1 MSAENEITEQYEEPS
16 VPQYQIQLENL
27 DFELKKLKANLFILE
42 QEHSRKQV
50 LIQSKLDFAKRALEK
65 PLQDLEKTKHSD
77 SSSKG
82 EKTLKMNKELNLID
96 QKKTE
101 NLNKIKEIEKSLGP
115 KYAEQD
121 IKYERMSMLEN
132 NIQSTEVEKK
142 KLEEENPKLDK
153 KTE

>member
-115 KYAEQD
+115 KYAEKD
-121 IKYERMSMLEN
+121 FKYERMSMLEN

-142 KLEEENPKLDK
+142 N
-153 KTE
+153 

>member
-65 PLQDLEKTKHSD
+65 PLQDLEKAKHSD

-82 EKTLKMNKELNLID
+82 EKTLKMNKELNLIE

-101 NLNKIKEIEKSLGP
+101 NI
-115 KYAEQD
+115 
-121 IKYERMSMLEN
+121 N
-132 NIQSTEVEKK
+132 NRKRNRK
-142 KLEEENPKLDK
+142 N
-153 KTE
+153 